1 MDQCKVWINEFLF
14 TRELFQG
21 PSGAPLYSYQVTSD
35 EFKKLIKL
43 LTYADLDR
51 HPPIG
56 LPHYTG
62 AAFCLLVAEYYRRQ
76 YSSDFSWGPIEVL
89 ISQKLY
95 PQNTSRLTL
104 SGLAYWRREPIRTEN
119 RTSYLGSLFAE
130 GGLPWPLLSSDTH
143 GFGKAIRRGIGV
155 YYKIA
160 SMDKSLTSL
169 MLENQDEL
177 PQVFRTIH
185 TAKLLSGI
193 VERLTKLAETHP
205 LREVENPAEY
215 LDEHAKGWN
224 KDFPIPLD
232 IENGRRLINE
242 WLIQAEKSRHQSALE
257 KKRQVELLSEFT
269 SENYFQLSNYGV
281 DVTSEVIIPRELKIK
296 LSEHDIISTRF
307 EPLIYEGNRLIY
319 RGSPIYGSLEQQAF
333 IQLVF
338 KRTRM
343 EVKRSACAEPLTFKL
358 VSHGSVIFN
367 RTIENSFFEIDCSPL
382 VLTEQA
388 DRWLIAGSES
398 CSIAETNARLWL
410 PKQCQFVEGE
420 STAELIHAYEFG
432 ALYELSANALIKS
445 ATNDE
450 FEIQLRT
457 AQPRSFIRVIG
468 HETNWSTLPITT
480 YFEFPKLNLS
490 DDANFA
496 LEDLRIFVNDRR
508 VLNLNHFSNIYGRVR
523 LVIKD
528 NLDKT
533 LFRRTFG
540 VVPHDLKIR
549 TRPAQAE
556 KPAFIQFTTS
566 VRCQVTPNVAKDA
579 ENYIVIDELNDGEF
593 SLTTRD
599 NKAPVSFNV
608 DVCNDTSS
616 EPVTLRVPFPVAGAR
631 IITPDGEVFEGT
643 SLLLD
648 GLLGHRLHLTNSSDN
663 TQRFNIALNVISKG
677 QVKYYKND
685 VVIVDH
691 LPVEISLFGM
701 HREITKLLGNLSDQD
716 AAVQLVIQLGQS
728 VLKRVII
735 QRYNAYLERDG
746 HDLVTKDYDGNEVRA
761 PITLRAIDLSNPEQQ
776 ARSIAPILSAETPTG
791 RYAIDKLINS
801 GTTWIVHSDSDA
813 ELKVRPYVQPGD
825 EVETLVEST
834 DLDNL
839 TSLHSACNFFHPI
852 KRPSLIREQIE
863 NMATD
868 YNHSGWN
875 YLSIL
880 KQKYDHLPLSS
891 FEAWRALG
899 RNSDALALAVFR
911 LELDSTF
918 CERISDELAV
928 VWEFIP
934 VDTWRAARMLF
945 ADAIMKLGVPESY
958 VSITVREREVALKD
972 IVSAFEYLTDYL
984 QTGDIQA
991 VREFPYEMIIPGWY
1005 QELRRFF
1012 AENDNWPTDLSHE
1025 LKAFVMESNLSDGFK
1040 RISSI
1045 GYTDAVVYLPMFVAC
1060 VTAGLAKP
1068 KSLGVPTSQLKFAM
1082 ANLSDFGREM
1092 WFRPVHAAT
1101 TAYLI
1106 TKTKNLNQE

>member
-1 MDQCKVWINEFLF
+1 MDNCKAWINEFLF

-21 PSGAPLYSYQVTSD
+21 PQGEPLYSYQVTAD
-35 EFKKLIKL
+35 EFQKLISL
-43 LTYADLDR
+43 LTHANLIK
-51 HPPIG
+51 HPPKG

-76 YSSDFSWGPIEVL
+76 YTGEYSTKPIEDL
-89 ISQKLY
+89 ISQKISQ
-95 PQNTSRLTL
+95 QNRAQLTL
-104 SGLAYWRREPIRTEN
+104 GGLAFWRREPIKTEN
-119 RTSYLGSLFAE
+119 RISYLGSLFAE
-130 GGLPWPLLSSDTH
+130 GGLPWPLLNSDTH
-143 GFGKAIRRGIGV
+143 GFGRAIRRGIGA

-160 SMDKSLTSL
+160 AMDKSLTSL
-169 MLENQDEL
+169 MLDNQEEL

-193 VERLTKLAETHP
+193 VERLTKLTEAYP
-205 LREVENPAEY
+205 LREVKNPAEY

-232 IENGRRLINE
+232 IENGRRLIND

-257 KKRQVELLSEFT
+257 KKRQAELLSEFT
-269 SENYFQLSNYGV
+269 SDNYFQLSNRGV
-281 DVTSEVIIPRELKIK
+281 DVTSEVVIPRELKIK
-296 LSEHDIISTRF
+296 RSEQEIISTRF
-307 EPLIYEGNRLIY
+307 EPLIYEGNRLIF
-319 RGSPIYGSLEQQAF
+319 RGSPIYASLDQKQDC
-333 IQLVF
+333 IQLTF
-338 KRTRM
+338 KRTRV
-343 EVKRSACAEPLTFKL
+343 EVKRSASAEPLTFKL
-358 VSHGSVIFN
+358 VSHGSVVFN
-367 RTIENSFFEIDCSPL
+367 RTIENSLLDLDASPL

-388 DRWLIAGSES
+388 DRWYIAGSES
-398 CSIAETNARLWL
+398 CSIAETSARLWL
-410 PKQCQFVEGE
+410 PKQCQFGKGE
-420 STAELIHAYEFG
+420 SAANLIKVYDFG
-432 ALYELSANALIKS
+432 TLYELSSNALITN
-445 ATNDE
+445 ADNDE
-450 FEIQLRT
+450 FEIQLCK

-508 VLNLNHFSNIYGRVR
+508 VLNLNHLSNIYGRVQ

-528 NLDKT
+528 NFDKT

-549 TRPAQAE
+549 TRPARSAT
-556 KPAFIQFTTS
+556 PAFIQFMTS
-566 VRCQVTPNVAKDA
+566 ARCQVTPNVANGA
-579 ENYIVIDELNDGEF
+579 ANYVVIDELDAGKF
-593 SLTTRD
+593 SLTTCD

-608 DVCNDTSS
+608 DVCSDKCSK
-616 EPVTLRVPFPVAGAR
+616 PVTLRVPFPVAGAR
-631 IITPDGEVFEGT
+631 IITPMGDAFEGT

-648 GLLGHRLHLTNSSDN
+648 GLLGHRIQLTNSSDKR
-663 TQRFNIALNVISKG
+663 QRFNIALNVMSRG
-677 QVKYYKND
+677 QVKYVKDD
-685 VVIVDH
+685 VVFVDH
-691 LPVEISLFGM
+691 LPIEISLFGM

-716 AAVQLVIQLGQS
+716 AAVQLVIQLGQT

-746 HDLVTKDYDGNEVRA
+746 YDLVIKDYECNDIRA
-761 PITLRAIDLSNPEQQ
+761 PINLRAINIINPEQHPL
-776 ARSIAPILSAETPTG
+776 IIEPILSAETPTG
-791 RYAIDKLINS
+791 RYAIDKLISSN
-801 GTTWIVHSDSDA
+801 TTWIVHSDADA

-825 EVETLVEST
+825 EVETLVESA
-834 DLDNL
+834 DLGAL

-852 KRPSLIREQIE
+852 ERPNLIREQIE
-863 NMATD
+863 KMAVD

-880 KQKYDHLPLSS
+880 KRKYGHLPLSS

-899 RNSDALALAVFR
+899 CNSDALALAVFR
-911 LELDSTF
+911 LELDSMF

-934 VDTWRAARMLF
+934 VDTWRSARTLF
-945 ADAIMKLGVPESY
+945 ANAIMKLGVPESY
-958 VSITVREREVALKD
+958 ADITVREREVALKD
-972 IVSAFEYLTDYL
+972 IVSAFEYLTDYI
-984 QTGDIQA
+984 QTGDVQA
-991 VREFPYEMIIPGWY
+991 VRQYPYERIIPCWY

-1012 AENDNWPTDLSHE
+1012 AENDNWPIDLSHE
-1025 LKAFVMESNLSDGFK
+1025 LKAFVMASSLGDGFK
-1040 RISSI
+1040 QVSSI

-1060 VTAGLAKP
+1060 ITAGLASP
-1068 KSLGVPTSQLKFAM
+1068 KSLGVPTSQLKFAVT
-1082 ANLSDFGREM
+1082 NLSDFGREM

-1106 TKTKNLNQE
+1106 ANNNNPN

>member
-14 TRELFQG
+14 TRELFQE
-21 PSGAPLYSYQVTSD
+21 PQGAPLYSYQVTPE
-35 EFKKLIKL
+35 EFKQLITL
-43 LTYADLDR
+43 LTHANLYK
-51 HPPIG
+51 HPPKG

-76 YSSDFSWGPIEVL
+76 YSGEFSWGPVEDL
-89 ISQKLY
+89 ISQELS
-95 PQNTSRLTL
+95 PQNTSKLTL
-104 SGLAYWRREPIRTEN
+104 GGLAYWRREPVKTES

-130 GGLPWPLLSSDTH
+130 GGLPWPLLNSDTH
-143 GFGKAIRRGIGV
+143 GFGKAIRRGIGA

-160 SMDKSLTSL
+160 AMDKSLTSL

-193 VERLTKLAETHP
+193 VERLTKLTEKHP
-205 LREVENPAEY
+205 LRKVENPAEY

-232 IENGRRLINE
+232 IENGRRLIND
-242 WLIQAEKSRHQSALE
+242 WLIQAEKSRYQSALE
-257 KKRQVELLSEFT
+257 KKRQAELLSEFT
-269 SENYFQLSNYGV
+269 SDNYFQLSSRGV
-281 DVTSEVIIPRELKIK
+281 DVTSEVVIPRKLKIK
-296 LSEHDIISTRF
+296 RSEHEITSTRF
-307 EPLIYEGNRLIY
+307 EPLIYEGNNLIY
-319 RGSPIYGSLEQQAF
+319 RGSPIYASLDQQQEC

-338 KRTRM
+338 KRTRI
-343 EVKRSACAEPLTFKL
+343 EVKRSTCAEPLTFKL

-367 RTIENSFFEIDCSPL
+367 RTIENSFLDLDSSPL

-388 DRWLIAGSES
+388 DRWFIAGFES
-398 CSIAETNARLWL
+398 CSVAETSARLWL

-420 STAELIHAYEFG
+420 SAAEFIQAYDFG
-432 ALYELSANALIKS
+432 ALYELSANALIKNS
-445 ATNDE
+445 TNDE

-457 AQPRSFIRVIG
+457 AQPRSFIRLIG

-480 YFEFPKLNLS
+480 YFEFPKLKLS

-508 VLNLNHFSNIYGRVR
+508 VLNLNHLSNIYGRVR

-549 TRPAQAE
+549 TRPARVE
-556 KPAFIQFTTS
+556 TPAFIQFITS
-566 VRCQVTPNVAKDA
+566 ARCQITPNVANGVADYVVIHELDA
-579 ENYIVIDELNDGEF
+579 GEF

-608 DVCNDTSS
+608 DVCSDNCS
-616 EPVTLRVPFPVAGAR
+616 ESVTLRVPFPVAGAR
-631 IITPDGEVFEGT
+631 IITPDGEAFEGT

-648 GLLGHRLHLTNSSDN
+648 GLLGHRIQLTNSSDN
-663 TQRFNIALNVISKG
+663 RQRFNIALNVISKG
-677 QVKYYKND
+677 QVKFHKDD
-685 VVIVDH
+685 VVFVDH
-691 LPVEISLFGM
+691 VPVEISLFGM

-716 AAVQLVIQLGQS
+716 AAVQLVIQLGQT

-735 QRYNAYLERDG
+735 QRYNAYLEREG
-746 HDLVTKDYDGNEVRA
+746 YELVTKDYDGNEVRA
-761 PITLRAIDLSNPEQQ
+761 PITLRAINISNPEE
-776 ARSIAPILSAETPTG
+776 RTLSIEPILSAETPTG
-791 RYAIDKLINS
+791 RYAMDKLIDS
-801 GTTWIVHSDSDA
+801 ATTWIVHSDA
-813 ELKVRPYVQPGD
+813 NAVLKVRPYVQPGD
-825 EVETLVEST
+825 DVETLVAST
-834 DLDNL
+834 DLETL

-852 KRPSLIREQIE
+852 ERPSLIREQIE
-863 NMATD
+863 KMATD
-868 YNHSGWN
+868 YNHSGWD

-899 RNSDALALAVFR
+899 RNSEAIALAVFR

-934 VDTWRAARMLF
+934 VDTWRAARMIF

-958 VSITVREREVALKD
+958 VGITVRERELALKD

-984 QTGDIQA
+984 QTGEVQA
-991 VREFPYEMIIPGWY
+991 VRQFPYEIIIPGWY

-1012 AENDNWPTDLSHE
+1012 AENDNWPIDLSHE
-1025 LKAFVMESNLSDGFK
+1025 LKAFVMASNLGDGFK
-1040 RISSI
+1040 RVSSI

-1060 VTAGLAKP
+1060 VTAGLAGP

-1106 TKTKNLNQE
+1106 AKTNNPN